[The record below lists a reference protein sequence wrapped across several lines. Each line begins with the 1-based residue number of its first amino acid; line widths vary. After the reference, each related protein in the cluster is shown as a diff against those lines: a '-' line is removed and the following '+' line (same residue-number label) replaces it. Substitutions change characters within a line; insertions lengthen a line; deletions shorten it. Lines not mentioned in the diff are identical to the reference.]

1 MLLEVRNLRTVF
13 RTDRGELTAVDDVSF
28 GLGEGEAIGVVG
40 ESGSGKS
47 VTALS
52 IMRLVSRPAGHIV
65 GGQVLFEGHDLLQ
78 LDEDEMERIRGGR
91 IAMIFQDPMSSLN
104 PVLTIERQMT
114 ESLELHMGMTRKQA
128 RARAVEMLQLVGI
141 PDAARRVDDYPHQF
155 SGGMRQRVMI
165 AIALSCSPRLLIA
178 DEPTTALDVT
188 IQAQITDLVRRLREE
203 FSTAIIWISHD
214 LGVVAGLCDRAIVM
228 YAGQIVEDAEIDE
241 IFAEPRHPY
250 TLGLLNSIPRLDR
263 PVTAELI
270 PIEGSPPDL
279 VNPPAGCPFQPRCP
293 FAVERSRHERPPLEE
308 VRPGHRVA
316 CWVDVTKVPA

>member
-1 MLLEVRNLRTVF
+1 MLLEVQHLRTEF
-13 RTDRGELTAVDDVSF
+13 RTDRGVLTAVDDVSF
-28 GLGEGEAIGVVG
+28 DLAEGEAIGVVG

-52 IMRLVSRPAGHIV
+52 IMRLVSKPAGRIMS
-65 GGQVLFEGHDLLQ
+65 GRVLFEGQDLLQ
-78 LDEDEMERIRGGR
+78 LDEAEMQKIRGAK

-104 PVLTIERQMT
+104 PILTIERQMT
-114 ESLELHMGMTRKQA
+114 ESLELHMGLNRKQA
-128 RARAVEMLQLVGI
+128 RVRAVEMLQVVGI
-141 PDAARRVDDYPHQF
+141 SDADRRIDDYPHQF

-188 IQAQITDLVRRLREE
+188 IQAQITDLVRRLRRE
-203 FSTAIIWISHD
+203 FATSIIWISHD
-214 LGVVAGLCDRAIVM
+214 LGVVAGLCDRVMVM
-228 YAGQIVEDAEIDE
+228 YAGQIVEDAGIDQ

-279 VNPPAGCPFQPRCP
+279 IDRPPGCPFQPRCP
-293 FAVERSRHERPPLEE
+293 FAVERSHEERPPLEE

-316 CWVDVTKVPA
+316 CWADVTKVPD

>member
-1 MLLEVRNLRTVF
+1 MLLEVQHLRTEF
-13 RTDRGELTAVDDVSF
+13 RTDRGVLTAVDDVSF
-28 GLGEGEAIGVVG
+28 DLAEGEAIGVVG

-52 IMRLVSRPAGHIV
+52 IMRLVSKPAGRIMS
-65 GGQVLFEGHDLLQ
+65 GRVLFEGQDLLQ
-78 LDEDEMERIRGGR
+78 LDEAEMQKIRGAK

-104 PVLTIERQMT
+104 PILTIERQMT
-114 ESLELHMGMTRKQA
+114 ESLELHMGLNRKQA
-128 RARAVEMLQLVGI
+128 RVRAVEMLQVVGI
-141 PDAARRVDDYPHQF
+141 SDADRRIDDYPHQF

-188 IQAQITDLVRRLREE
+188 IQAQITDLVRRLRRE
-203 FSTAIIWISHD
+203 FATSIIWISHD
-214 LGVVAGLCDRAIVM
+214 LGVVAGLCDRVMVM
-228 YAGQIVEDAEIDE
+228 YAGQIVEDAGIDQ

-279 VNPPAGCPFQPRCP
+279 IDRPPGCPFQPRCP
-293 FAVERSRHERPPLEE
+293 FAVERSHEERPPLEE

-316 CWVDVTKVPA
+316 CWVDVTKVPD